1 MKDRKYFVLILILFA
16 ALFEAYHSLR
26 GTAQSVVY
34 IVCSLAVMALF
45 FRRVQIMANADKPK
59 DPD

>member
-16 ALFEAYHSLR
+16 GLFAAYRFLA
-26 GTAQSVVY
+26 GTAQSLVY

-45 FRRVQIMANADKPK
+45 FRRVQVMASADKPK